1 MPIELMRRVLV
12 AVKSWLKR
20 SGAVPL
26 SLSVK
31 IFPDTVATRR
41 TAQFLE
47 FLMKSSSRWKTI
59 TLTGN
64 ESVEKFL
71 AVSRTSDRFPILEE
85 ITIRMHTGGPNAR
98 MWDLLRVPTP
108 RRVSLK
114 FDILQPLELPLLWAE
129 LTDLELNFA
138 IPWHR
143 DAICLTVA
151 GAIELLQRC
160 RRPQNCT
167 LHVVHRGV
175 PPATLPIVTLRSMH
189 SLCLFQSFGVTCL
202 LGHVLM
208 PNLRIFKLRHHRI
221 QSGGVD
227 TLLSL
232 NNLLGV
238 SSKLHALDLFLNCI
252 TQDCLLESLPALA
265 SITHLTI
272 TGFSMRNEPVANNSL
287 PLAVFDNNILRLLT
301 ETSGSGSAVHRLCPL
316 LESNRMEQMEAIS
329 DAALLELSGV
339 EWLPSRSRHF
349 AG

>member
-129 LTDLELNFA
+129 LTDLELNCA

-160 RRPQNCT
+160 RRLQNCT

-208 PNLRIFKLRHHRI
+208 PNLRIFKLRHHATA
-221 QSGGVD
+221 SW
-227 TLLSL
+227 S
-232 NNLLGV
+232 
-238 SSKLHALDLFLNCI
+238 LFLRW
-252 TQDCLLESLPALA
+252 P

-287 PLAVFDNNILRLLT
+287 PLAVFDDNILRLLT